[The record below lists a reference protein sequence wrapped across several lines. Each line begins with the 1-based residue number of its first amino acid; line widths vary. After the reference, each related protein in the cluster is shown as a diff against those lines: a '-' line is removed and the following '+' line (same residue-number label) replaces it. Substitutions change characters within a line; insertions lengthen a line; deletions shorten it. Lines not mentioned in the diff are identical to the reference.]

1 MKRKFKKISG
11 QEAHETIHLIGGIF
25 FIFIMTFIMS
35 CSKTADP
42 ATTDPDEIDNGVPC
56 PGLPTI
62 TYEGQVYHT
71 LIIGEQCWL
80 KENLNIGAMIN
91 TLDTLQNDSIIQKYG
106 YKNDTAN
113 CSMYGGLYTWHEI
126 MEYSADTGSRG
137 ICPEGWHIPSDEDW
151 KILEETMDNLIIDSV
166 AGWDTT
172 GWRGSDAGGNLKN
185 MGTKKWYN
193 PNTGAADTKGFRA
206 LPGGFRN
213 FEDGSFD
220 KLQST
225 AFFWTSTAASDSAAW
240 YRMFSYTHAD
250 VYRSY
255 SKTTNAFS
263 VRCLK
268 DQ

>member
-1 MKRKFKKISG
+1 MKRIFEKISEKAVRNTRYLKVG
-11 QEAHETIHLIGGIF
+11 FF
-25 FIFIMTFIMS
+25 FILIITFVTS
-35 CSKTADP
+35 CNKIKDSTIG
-42 ATTDPDEIDNGVPC
+42 DPDEIDNGVPC

-80 KENLNIGAMIN
+80 KENLNVGAMIN
-91 TLDTLQNDSIIQKYG
+91 TLDTLQNDSIIQKYC
-106 YKNDTAN
+106 YKNDPAN
-113 CSMYGGLYTWHEI
+113 CDIYGGLYTWHEI

-137 ICPEGWHIPSDEDW
+137 ICPEGWHIPTDEDW
-151 KILEETMDNLIIDSV
+151 KILEETIDNHIIDNV

-193 PNTGAADTKGFRA
+193 PNSGATDTKGFRA

-213 FEDGSFD
+213 FENGSFD

-225 AFFWTSTAASDSAAW
+225 AFFWTSTAAGESAAW
-240 YRMFSYTHAD
+240 FRLLSYTHAD
-250 VYRSY
+250 VYRNY
-255 SKTTNAFS
+255 SKTTTAFS

-268 DQ
+268 D

>member
-1 MKRKFKKISG
+1 MERKFKKISG
-11 QEAHETIHLIGGIF
+11 TEAHKTIRFIGGIF
-25 FIFIMTFIMS
+25 FILIMTFTIGCDNDDDS
-35 CSKTADP
+35 TPNGAG
-42 ATTDPDEIDNGVPC
+42 EIDHGVPC
-56 PGLPTI
+56 PEMPTI
-62 TYEGQVYHT
+62 TFEGQVYHT

-80 KENLNIGAMIN
+80 KENLNVGAMIN
-91 TLDTLQNDSIIQKYG
+91 TLDTLQNDSIIQKYC
-106 YKNDTAN
+106 YKNDPAN
-113 CSMYGGLYTWHEI
+113 CDIYGGLYTWHEI
-126 MEYSADTGSRG
+126 MEYAADTGSRG

-151 KILEETMDNLIIDSV
+151 KILEETMDNHIIDSI

-172 GWRGSDAGGNLKN
+172 GWRGSNAGGNLKHF
-185 MGTKKWYN
+185 GTEKWFN
-193 PNTGAADTKGFRA
+193 PNTAGIDSKGFRA

-255 SKTTNAFS
+255 SKTPNAFS
-263 VRCLK
+263 VRCLR